1 MSSALEARG
10 ISTSP
15 DNLVGH
21 VEGYIE
27 NVEGMALITK
37 IKIHY
42 TVKIPKGTKEE
53 AERALQVHDRGCP
66 ASQSV
71 QKGIEVEHTAEFE
84 EI

>member
-15 DNLVGH
+15 NNLVGH

-27 NVEGMALITK
+27 NVEGMPLITK

-42 TVKIPKGTKEE
+42 TVKIPKGSKEK
-53 AERALQVHDRGCP
+53 AERALEIHDRGCP

-71 QKGIEVEHTAEFE
+71 QRGIKVEHTAEFE